1 MVSHSWQIEDLRKPY
16 ENYCVKYCSG
26 FDNWEPVQS
35 NPKLGPIL
43 FQFSDTSPSPS
54 NAGIW
59 TLDSLFLLPKSRLK
73 YYLKLYNRLLKNTD
87 NPLLIDAVNTLNDLM
102 DILEERNSIKV
113 GDAQSIAPSK
123 PIEAEDEVVIDMRNP
138 PSAPPKTPIK
148 PSDPTVQEL
157 KTGSETSSN
166 RGSASAG

>member
-1 MVSHSWQIEDLRKPY
+1 
-16 ENYCVKYCSG
+16 VKYCSG

-35 NPKLGPIL
+35 NPKLGPVLI
-43 FQFSDTSPSPS
+43 QFSSTNPATSNS
-54 NAGIW
+54 GIW
-59 TLDSLFLLPKSRLK
+59 TLDSLFLLPKTRLK

-87 NPLLIDAVNTLNDLM
+87 NPLLVDAVNTLNDLM

-113 GDAQSIAPSK
+113 GDAKSTASSK
-123 PIEAEDEVVIDMRNP
+123 PVETEDEVVIDMRNP
-138 PSAPPKTPIK
+138 PSGPPTTEIK
-148 PSDPTVQEL
+148 SSDSTVQDL